1 MKISLEFFNDRRLVI
16 LSLINLLTLA
26 TLIFLIWLVLERNTK
41 LNSDY
46 QTLSQFAAQQENW
59 RQIMGTWSTTAT
71 TRQVI
76 DNYFITPASLPVFIE
91 RLESVA
97 SGAGTKLKL
106 TAVEIVPGPPASLR
120 VALTASGG
128 WRSVLDFWK
137 LVDRLPALI
146 TVDKLQLNARLLGNQ
161 TDDWSL
167 SATFQVFN
175 FENHDN

>member
-16 LSLINLLTLA
+16 LGLINLLTLA
-26 TLIFLIWLVLERNTK
+26 VLVFLVWLVLARNTK
-41 LNSDY
+41 LNRDY
-46 QTLSQFAAQQENW
+46 QTLSQFATTQENW
-59 RQIMGTWSTTAT
+59 RQIMGTWSNTAT
-71 TRQVI
+71 ARQVI
-76 DNYFITPASLPVFIE
+76 DDYFITPASLPIFIE

-97 SGAGTKLKL
+97 AGAGTKLKL
-106 TAVEIVPGPPASLR
+106 TAVEILPGPPASLR

-146 TVDKLQLNARLLGNQ
+146 TVDKLQLTARSVTNQ

-167 SATFQVFN
+167 SAAFQVFN
-175 FENHDN
+175 FQNHDN

>member
-16 LSLINLLTLA
+16 LSLINLLTLMV
-26 TLIFLIWLVLERNTK
+26 LVLLVWLVLARNTK

-46 QTLSQFAAQQENW
+46 QTLSQFATKQENW
-59 RQIMGTWSTTAT
+59 RQIMGTWSNTAS

-97 SGAGTKLKL
+97 AGVGAELKL

-128 WRSVLDFWK
+128 LPSVLDFWY

-146 TVDKLQLNARLLGNQ
+146 TVEKLQLTARSLTSQ
-161 TDDWSL
+161 TDEWSL
-167 SATFQVFN
+167 SVVFQLFN
-175 FENHDN
+175 FQNHDN